1 MSDLAGTSLFGSSLF
16 GSEPK
21 RLLVQGIT
29 GSEGTYWTEQMLAYG
44 TTVVAGCTPGK
55 GGQEVHG
62 VAVHDTVAQAIE
74 QHGVVDLS
82 VIFVPA
88 RFAKGAAIEAFEAGV
103 PNVIVLAEFVP
114 VHDTMEILAAAR
126 TATARLIGP
135 NCPGIVFPGRDFAG
149 IMPAW
154 SDRLFAEGDIGV
166 VSRSGSLG
174 ALINLNLVTAGF
186 GQSAFL
192 GLGGDP
198 IVGSTFLQAL
208 QMYEADART
217 RAVVL
222 LGEVGGPM
230 EEEAAEFIPS
240 MSKPVIAF
248 IAGQNAPEGKKM
260 GHAGAMVSGGKGT
273 AQSKMDALTAGG
285 AHVAQVP
292 SQIVEILRGL

>member
-1 MSDLAGTSLFGSSLF
+1 MRAVNEVSPLFGV
-16 GSEPK
+16 EP
-21 RLLVQGIT
+21 RSVLVQGIT

-44 TTVVAGCTPGK
+44 TNVVAGCTPGK
-55 GGQEVHG
+55 GGQDVHG
-62 VAVHDTVAQAIE
+62 VAVFDTVTQAAASADAVI
-74 QHGVVDLS
+74 DLS

-88 RFAKGAAIEAFEAGV
+88 RFVKGAAIEAFEAGI

-126 TATARLIGP
+126 AAGARLIGP

-154 SDRLFAEGDIGV
+154 SDRLFAPGDIGV

-174 ALINLNLVTAGF
+174 ALINLNLISAGF

-198 IVGSTFLQAL
+198 IVGTTFLQAL
-208 QMYEADART
+208 ELFEADPAT
-217 RAVVL
+217 RAIVL

-230 EEEAAEFIPS
+230 EEEAAGFIAS
-240 MSKPVIAF
+240 MNKPVVAF

-285 AHVAQVP
+285 AYVAQVP
-292 SQIVEILRGL
+292 SQIVEILQGL